1 MKEEKPL
8 WKGFLDIETVF
19 KIINICRENSIYYNI
34 YTEEEIL
41 AEKLQY
47 NLLFY
52 HKDNMY
58 KEKEKRTNITIVN
71 DMKEYI
77 IRNNIKDFLKMTIC
91 DDSELVF
98 NNILFKLKK
107 LENIEV
113 LDTSFITRK
122 VIKDGPHNVEI
133 SYYYTE
139 ISAKDVNKWRAI
151 EKLKEILNIQIEEIM
166 AIGDNINDIKMIE
179 NSGIGVAMGNSW
191 DKVKL
196 RADYVT
202 KSNAE
207 DGVSEAI
214 EKFCDI

>member
-1 MKEEKPL
+1 MKDEKPL
-8 WKGFLDIETVF
+8 WKGFLDIEIVF

-98 NNILFKLKK
+98 NNILFKLR
-107 LENIEV
+107 
-113 LDTSFITRK
+113 SFITKK
-122 VIKDGPHNVEI
+122 VIKEGPNNVEI

-139 ISAKDVNKWRAI
+139 ISAKNVNKWRAI
-151 EKLKEILNIQIEEIM
+151 EKLKEILNIQRKEIM

-196 RADYVT
+196 KADYVT
-202 KSNAE
+202 KSNE
-207 DGVSEAI
+207 EEGVSEAI